1 MPSPDLKQLS
11 LEFACL
17 EQMRT
22 SAGEARA
29 ALATPYTSK
38 FAVSRAGGTRSGAW
52 LLLAGISLASCM
64 DAINSTALTVSRGD
78 MMGGIRAVPDEM
90 AWVSL
95 AYLAAKLTSFP
106 LGAWLISRLGYG
118 RCLISATVLLLAASL
133 TNGLTTQFVP
143 ILLARAV
150 QGAAGAA
157 LIVAGQSLLFEIF
170 PRSKQGVVQAV
181 FALGAVMVPNT
192 FAPALQGWLTDTLS
206 WSWMFLAN
214 LPIGLLALAFIVA
227 GVDAEARAA
236 TAKPLDAI
244 GLALLA
250 PGMVCL
256 AFVLQEGNR
265 WNWFEAPHIA
275 YLTAAGAFALAG
287 FVLRQ
292 LRMQGRNALIDFSV
306 FAEADFTFGFVVSFV
321 AGFGLF
327 GSAMLIPAFALAVL
341 HFPALQA
348 GLLLL
353 PSGALIALGLLG
365 AGGLIQSRRIVP
377 FKLVPL
383 GILLFVSAMWL
394 LSGAA
399 IDSGFSDLAAPLL
412 IRGFGLGALFIALTV
427 MTLNGLDGRGIA
439 HGVGLF
445 NLGRQIGGLL
455 GVAFVQTYLAHRVA
469 YHWNVLVAN
478 VAPENP
484 LWTETQSGI
493 ARLLLANGQEPHQA
507 MAAAAGMAQQF
518 IGAQAAV
525 LAFNEAFLALAVA
538 FVLLAPLLIALKLAL
553 KRSAAGNGARR
564 VDAGTS
570 VPANS

>member
-1 MPSPDLKQLS
+1 
-11 LEFACL
+11 
-17 EQMRT
+17 
-22 SAGEARA
+22 
-29 ALATPYTSK
+29 
-38 FAVSRAGGTRSGAW
+38 
-52 LLLAGISLASCM
+52 M

-118 RCLISATVLLLAASL
+118 RCLVSAVALLLAASL

-143 ILLARAV
+143 ILFARAV

-170 PRSKQGVVQAV
+170 PRSKQGMVQAV
-181 FALGAVMVPNT
+181 FALGAVMAPNT

-206 WSWMFLAN
+206 WSWIFLVN
-214 LPIGLLALAFIVA
+214 LPIGLLALAFIAA
-227 GVDAEARAA
+227 GVHAEARAPA
-236 TAKPLDAI
+236 AKPLDAI

-265 WNWFEAPHIA
+265 WNWFEAPRIV
-275 YLTAAGAFALAG
+275 YLTVIGALAFAG

-292 LRMQGRNALIDFSV
+292 LRMQGRDALIDLSV
-306 FAEADFTFGFVVSFV
+306 FAHADFTFGFVVSFV

-327 GSAMLIPAFALAVL
+327 GSALLIPAFALAVL
-341 HFPALQA
+341 RFPALQA

-365 AGGLIQSRRIVP
+365 AGGMIQSRKIDP

-383 GILLFVSAMWL
+383 GILLFVAAMWL
-394 LSGAA
+394 LSGANV
-399 IDSGFSDLAAPLL
+399 DSGFPDLALPLL
-412 IRGFGLGALFIALTV
+412 IRGFGLGVLFITLTV
-427 MTLNGLDGRGIA
+427 ITLNGLDSRGIA

-445 NLGRQIGGLL
+445 NFGRQVGGLL
-455 GVAFVQTYLAHRVA
+455 GAAFVQTYLAYRVA

-484 LWTETQSGI
+484 LWAETQTGI
-493 ARLLLANGQEPHQA
+493 AKLLLANGQDPHQA
-507 MAAAAGMAQQF
+507 MAASVGMAQQVVRT
-518 IGAQAAV
+518 QATV
-525 LAFNEAFLALAVA
+525 LAFNEAFLALALA
-538 FVLLAPLLIALKLAL
+538 FVLLAPFLIALKIAL
-553 KRSAAGNGARR
+553 NRSAPRNGARR
-564 VDAGTS
+564 FDTGTP